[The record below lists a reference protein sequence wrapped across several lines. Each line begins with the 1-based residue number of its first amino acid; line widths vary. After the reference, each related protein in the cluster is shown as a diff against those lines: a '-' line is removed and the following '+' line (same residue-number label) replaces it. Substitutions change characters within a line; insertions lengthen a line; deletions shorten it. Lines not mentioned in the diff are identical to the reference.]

1 VTCATVYEAV
11 GFLPLVDGFNLF
23 PTPVR
28 PPALL
33 STCIVCGS
41 RPPSRSCVGRFCWLG
56 LFLRH
61 CVSSSRPGV
70 QLDPPLPP
78 GGGVSIVDIAVAAPA
93 MTSDGVAGLFARHF
107 TRVRSGGA
115 RGGRLSP
122 SPPASPTGHGAS
134 AASSLLPRFLNL
146 STTSADTAASR
157 GGASPTA
164 STEALDGPTAAA
176 AVKPGAAT
184 YKEDHR
190 DDSDELAPPKHL
202 RLDAWCKLGE
212 TYDRRHAGIAAMHVL
227 IRQHERGGV
236 GGGQAAAVGSAP
248 AAAAALGAAATAP
261 CSYSRR
267 DNKFLMAFLRCKKF
281 DTARAF
287 DEYTN
292 YSRFHD
298 EYGWLPTT
306 QRDLVRRLLT
316 SGAFSI
322 LPTRDPDG
330 RVLLSVVTR
339 HLLALV
345 DEVGA
350 SQVTSILKAILFLL
364 EVLIADVE
372 AQIFGAVIV
381 QNLEGYALRYVR
393 YMKASEYR
401 LFLHLCQ
408 DCYPLRANAMYAVH
422 EPLVLRTVWAIVRPF
437 MKAKV
442 KRRFKTFGASYSVL
456 YDHIPRESLTA
467 DFGGTLQFD
476 ANAAASRWIAAVDA
490 ANGLTQ
496 SP

>member
-1 VTCATVYEAV
+1 
-11 GFLPLVDGFNLF
+11 
-23 PTPVR
+23 
-28 PPALL
+28 
-33 STCIVCGS
+33 
-41 RPPSRSCVGRFCWLG
+41 
-56 LFLRH
+56 
-61 CVSSSRPGV
+61 
-70 QLDPPLPP
+70 
-78 GGGVSIVDIAVAAPA
+78 
-93 MTSDGVAGLFARHF
+93 MTSDGVAGLFARQF
-107 TRVRSGGA
+107 ARVRSGGA
-115 RGGRLSP
+115 RVGGRLSP
-122 SPPASPTGHGAS
+122 SPPASPTGHTGGPS
-134 AASSLLPRFLNL
+134 ATSGLLPRFLSL
-146 STTSADTAASR
+146 GISSA
-157 GGASPTA
+157 
-164 STEALDGPTAAA
+164 
-176 AVKPGAAT
+176 V
-184 YKEDHR
+184 
-190 DDSDELAPPKHL
+190 
-202 RLDAWCKLGE
+202 LG
-212 TYDRRHAGIAAMHVL
+212 
-227 IRQHERGGV
+227 
-236 GGGQAAAVGSAP
+236 
-248 AAAAALGAAATAP
+248 AAAAAP
-261 CSYSRR
+261 CTYSRR
-267 DNKFLMAFLRCKKF
+267 EDAFLLAFLRCKKF

-298 EYGWLPTT
+298 EYGWLRST

-316 SGAFSI
+316 SGSFSI

-330 RVLLSVVTR
+330 RVILSVVTR

-345 DEVGA
+345 DDVGA
-350 SQVTSILKAILFLL
+350 AHVTSILKAVLFLL
-364 EVLIADVE
+364 EVMIADVE
-372 AQIFGAVIV
+372 AQIYGAVIV

-408 DCYPLRANAMYAVH
+408 DCYPLRANAMYAIN

-467 DFGGTLQFD
+467 DFGGTLRFD